1 MIHEVIY
8 VLCILQAKIEA
19 DRVCASVGKKASLEG
34 GIKLRCRS
42 AALSLAHRKDFMQL
56 LHSIM
61 GDGPALPVEANTK
74 EFAGFQLAALNKVCI
89 YSKL

>member
-1 MIHEVIY
+1 MLHEVT
-8 VLCILQAKIEA
+8 LCILQAKIEA
-19 DRVCASVGKKASLEG
+19 DRVCASVGKKAALEG

-42 AALSLAHRKDFMQL
+42 AALSLAHRKDFTQL

-74 EFAGFQLAALNKVCI
+74 EFAGFQLAALNKVRV
-89 YSKL
+89 YTQL